1 MDKFL
6 IDPPDDNITIDKVTV
21 PEEKESVVPT
31 GPPVVETPSPPVET
45 PSPVEP
51 PSPVVEPVEPITI
64 ENTSIPQES
73 SDVETGPPAP
83 VIKDSIDEPISL
95 TMLSTPSESE
105 EPVDESLTGE
115 KLLPLEN
122 AFVEEPVRFSW
133 TRWILWILILVV
145 FIVLVVYYTI
155 KYALNESGYLIKKN
169 AKGYKISLEELKSDV
184 KDWLRGWV
192 EGIRDWNENIGSKT
206 NQFFF
211 RQHVDKGTFKATKY
225 KIPKNLIKPL
235 VVQNTDPKDRHL

>member
-31 GPPVVETPSPPVET
+31 GPPVVETPPPPVEPVET
-45 PSPVEP
+45 PSPV
-51 PSPVVEPVEPITI
+51 VEPITI

-73 SDVETGPPAP
+73 SDVETGPPAS

-115 KLLPLEN
+115 TLLPLEN

-133 TRWILWILILVV
+133 TRWIIWILILVV

-192 EGIRDWNENIGSKT
+192 EGIRDWNENLGSKT

-225 KIPKNLIKPL
+225 KIPKNLISP
-235 VVQNTDPKDRHL
+235 TPTPTPKA

>member
-31 GPPVVETPSPPVET
+31 GPPVVETPSPVVET
-45 PSPVEP
+45 PSPVVEP
-51 PSPVVEPVEPITI
+51 VETPPPVVEPVEPITI

-73 SDVETGPPAP
+73 SDVETGPPAS

-155 KYALNESGYLIKKN
+155 KYALNESGYIIKKN

-192 EGIRDWNENIGSKT
+192 EGIRGWNENLGSKT

-225 KIPKNLIKPL
+225 KIPKNLISP
-235 VVQNTDPKDRHL
+235 TPKA

>member
-31 GPPVVETPSPPVET
+31 GPPVVETPSPVVEPVET
-45 PSPVEP
+45 

-192 EGIRDWNENIGSKT
+192 EGIRGWNENLASKT

-225 KIPKNLIKPL
+225 KIPKNLISP
-235 VVQNTDPKDRHL
+235 TPKA

>member
-31 GPPVVETPSPPVET
+31 GPPVVETPSPVVET
-45 PSPVEP
+45 

-73 SDVETGPPAP
+73 SDVETGPPVP

-225 KIPKNLIKPL
+225 KIPKNLISP
-235 VVQNTDPKDRHL
+235 TPKA

>member
-21 PEEKESVVPT
+21 PEEKESVIPT
-31 GPPVVETPSPPVET
+31 GPPSIETPPSVVEPVET
-45 PSPVEP
+45 PLPPV
-51 PSPVVEPVEPITI
+51 VEPITI

-73 SDVETGPPAP
+73 SDVETGPPAS

-115 KLLPLEN
+115 TLLPLEN

-169 AKGYKISLEELKSDV
+169 AKGYKVSLEELSSDV

-192 EGIRDWNENIGSKT
+192 EGIRDWNENLGGKT

-211 RQHVDKGTFKATKY
+211 RQHVDKGTFKSTKY
-225 KIPKNLIKPL
+225 KIPKNLISP
-235 VVQNTDPKDRHL
+235 TPTPKA